1 MEKQIKMSLELAREF
16 YKDATEITKKWL
28 LENFTKE
35 ELECK
40 KGFTWEDSFSGNG
53 YWIDKNS
60 NIHKLRTVGGFAE
73 DHKNIFLTEAHAK
86 SALAFAQLSH
96 IVAKYNEGKEIAHSH
111 YTINNLRNKLEVLN
125 FESIKHTLLFSAE
138 EDAITS
144 LEVNRELWEQYHMI
158 EKQ

>member
-1 MEKQIKMSLELAREF
+1 MEKPVKMSLETAREF

-96 IVAKYNEGKEIAHSH
+96 IVAKYNEGKIKQQFY
-111 YTINNLRNKLEVLN
+111 YTIDNCNG
-125 FESIKHTLLFSAE
+125 TLLVDGLSNIKSILMFYTV
-138 EDAITS
+138 EDARTS
-144 LEVNRELWEQYHMI
+144 LEVNRELWEQYWMI
-158 EKQ
+158 EK